1 MIEMDFRAYKALI
14 SERYSAILPY
24 PPAEDFVVAA
34 YLAILITNATK
45 AGRLAMDTIRFAV
58 ALNHGTGT
66 MVRAAQEAVKDDISW
81 IPVEAE

>member
-45 AGRLAMDTIRFAV
+45 AGRLAMDTI
-58 ALNHGTGT
+58 
-66 MVRAAQEAVKDDISW
+66 
-81 IPVEAE
+81 